1 MSTARD
7 RFFVVIATCGGLG
20 YSPILPGT
28 AGALIGVALF
38 LPIAMFVASP
48 ILQSALIALALAVSC
63 WVTVALAK
71 WAEEYFDEKD
81 SGIFVTDEV
90 AGFLFTMLLFWW
102 PWLYHFEPSTA
113 VWLAVAWGFPI
124 TRTIDIIKVPP
135 AKQLEKLPAG
145 WGVLADDLLGSVY
158 AAIVLHVIAFWKPA
172 WFGIVPAG

>member
-48 ILQSALIALALAVSC
+48 ILQSALIALALVVSC

-102 PWLYHFEPSTA
+102 PWLYDFQTPTA
-113 VWLAVAWGFPI
+113 VWLAGLCIAAVVFLEFISSPPPFPEGHG
-124 TRTIDIIKVPP
+124 R
-135 AKQLEKLPAG
+135 AG
-145 WGVLADDLLGSVY
+145 QDNYSRDA
-158 AAIVLHVIAFWKPA
+158 
-172 WFGIVPAG
+172 